1 MKSKSMFI
9 MIKMKCKLAND
20 YFSEVDVQ
28 KHLQMFKEMF
38 PEDKVL
44 GFTIGAKLGE
54 PLKEVNNE

>member
-1 MKSKSMFI
+1 MFI
-9 MIKMKCKLAND
+9 MIKMKCKLVND

-28 KHLQMFKEMF
+28 KHLHTFKTLLQ
-38 PEDKVL
+38 EDEVL

>member
-1 MKSKSMFI
+1 MFI
-9 MIKMKCKLAND
+9 MIKMKCKLAKD

>member
-9 MIKMKCKLAND
+9 MIKMKCKLVND

-28 KHLQMFKEMF
+28 KHLHTFKTLLQ
-38 PEDKVL
+38 EDEVL